1 MLGEKLLL
9 SKENMIFWRYN
20 LIFFSLSK
28 GGKYGLKMAKSIQ
41 INWISKSAL
50 AHGINEP
57 DQTYLHINLRWAREL
72 MRMLC
77 FMNKINRTDLSST
90 IYVASFLSSFW
101 QIQFRSKVNDCNT
114 KHKFVGWYSALIP
127 GCCLKYEACICFGMK
142 AKLITKRIYIT

>member
-41 INWISKSAL
+41 INRISKSEL

-90 IYVASFLSSFW
+90 INVASFLSSF
-101 QIQFRSKVNDCNT
+101 
-114 KHKFVGWYSALIP
+114 
-127 GCCLKYEACICFGMK
+127 
-142 AKLITKRIYIT
+142 